1 MKKLNTNS
9 AYMQVKKSTR
19 GSRVVYTYIASITE
33 KELEDINRV
42 IENIKSGEGT
52 LNSSVFIKSFNRD
65 VVINDVM
72 LFGKADDINDTYTK
86 RVLSE
91 LYIDD
96 RWIPSMVDLKT
107 CSISNKITETS
118 NYIRIY
124 NYHRCYIGN
133 PMYIIIFKI

>member
-1 MKKLNTNS
+1 
-9 AYMQVKKSTR
+9 MQVKKSTR